1 MTPEKLWTGANKS
14 MLGTHALNPGAES
27 WHVPAGP
34 GRWHTGSTG
43 VQLLEAAALVSNS
56 VFIHSRHT
64 QVYQRRLYVH
74 TPLVC
79 DNIHYFKSLGCIIHN
94 IMTSTTEKWT
104 RGKRSRI

>member
-34 GRWHTGSTG
+34 GRWCTGSTG
-43 VQLLEAAALVSNS
+43 VQLLEAAAPVSNS
-56 VFIHSRHT
+56 VFFHT
-64 QVYQRRLYVH
+64 HRFINAVH

-79 DNIHYFKSLGCIIHN
+79 DDVHYFMPLGYTIIP
-94 IMTSTTEKWT
+94 IIVTSATEKWT
-104 RGKRSRI
+104 RGKRSQV

>member
-43 VQLLEAAALVSNS
+43 VQLLEAAAPVSHTHM
-56 VFIHSRHT
+56 FINA
-64 QVYQRRLYVH
+64 VH

-79 DNIHYFKSLGCIIHN
+79 DDVHDFKSLGYAIVPT

-104 RGKRSRI
+104 RGKRRRV